1 MIVLWIIGFVVGLA
15 ITAMG
20 SRRAVSA
27 ALAASEASNIS
38 PGLIGITVVA
48 IGTDLPE
55 IANSIVSALTGHGDV
70 AVGDATGSAM
80 TQVTLVLALLC
91 FTTRSVP
98 TDRHTVLIVGGLTA
112 AALFVDALLVHDGI
126 LSRVEGF
133 ALVIGWFVLIVVIQ
147 RLLPLNGATRRT
159 QTNLSPS
166 PTSRRIALRQS
177 LKSIGWLLIVAA
189 AAMVVVQSFVE
200 VTDAFGV
207 PELFASVVVLSI
219 GTSLPELVVDW
230 TAIRRGA
237 AALAIGDLFG
247 SSLLDATLALGSGPA
262 IRAVIVSPAAAAT
275 CVIAAVAVVAATG
288 VGAARPTLGL
298 RAGAALLTIYG
309 AATIA
314 LVFAT
319 T

>member
-1 MIVLWIIGFVVGLA
+1 MLLSIVGFIVG
-15 ITAMG
+15 ITVTALG
-20 SRRAVSA
+20 SRRAVSS

-38 PGLIGITVVA
+38 PGMIGLTVVA

-55 IANSIVSALTGHGDV
+55 IANSIVAALTGHGDV

-91 FTTRSVP
+91 FATRSVRA
-98 TDRHTVLIVGGLTA
+98 DRRTVLLVGGLTA
-112 AALFVDALLVHDGI
+112 AALFVDAVLVHDGL

-133 ALVIGWFVLIVVIQ
+133 SLVVGWFVLIVVIQ
-147 RLLPLNGATRRT
+147 RILPANGAARQT
-159 QTNLSPS
+159 QTSVSRSPR
-166 PTSRRIALRQS
+166 SRRDTLRYS
-177 LKSIGWLLIVAA
+177 LKSIGWLLIVAG
-189 AAMVVVQSFVE
+189 AAMVVVRSFVE
-200 VTDAFGV
+200 VTDSIGV
-207 PELFASVVVLSI
+207 PELFASAIVLSI

-262 IRAVIVSPAAAAT
+262 IRATLVSPAAATA
-275 CVIAAVAVVAATG
+275 CVIAAVAVIGATA
-288 VGAARPTLGL
+288 VGSARPVLGL
-298 RAGAALLTIYG
+298 RSGAALLGIYG
-309 AATIA
+309 AAALA
-314 LVFAT
+314 LVVAT